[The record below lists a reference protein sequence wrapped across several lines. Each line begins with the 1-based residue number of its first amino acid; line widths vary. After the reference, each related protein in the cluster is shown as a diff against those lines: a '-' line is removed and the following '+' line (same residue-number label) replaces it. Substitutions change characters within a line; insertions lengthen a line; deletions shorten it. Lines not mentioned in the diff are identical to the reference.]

1 MHVATLTLTI
11 YLHEVRSLKEK
22 RQIVQSLIDTMRR
35 KYNVSI
41 AEVDGLDVWQEA
53 VLGVACVSNDNR
65 HLQRVLDSLLNALEA
80 NPNIDVGPIEREIW

>member
-41 AEVDGLDVWQEA
+41 AEVDELDVWQEA

-65 HLQRVLDSLLNALEA
+65 HLQRVLDSLLNTLEA

>member
-41 AEVDGLDVWQEA
+41 AEVDELDVWQEA

-65 HLQRVLDSLLNALEA
+65 HLQRVLDGLLNTLEA